1 MSYRTTLL
9 AVTVAALMWGLYWVP
24 VHWLKATGLSGTVA
38 AFMLVLG
45 ILPVIVWRVLRGQLA
60 LSRRHVGGALAIGI
74 AISLYGAALN
84 FTEVTRVVLLF
95 YLAPAWSI
103 LIECKWF
110 GRRLDRRT
118 GLALLL
124 FALGLLA
131 IVNPF
136 GDGAGFLS
144 GLNAGDLIALVA
156 GVCWS
161 AGAAIVFSSDTPN
174 ALDLGVTANAFAIA
188 VAGAVAWIAPGTEGF
203 ANVNWPLA
211 LSIAVACGCLYVLPV
226 TVLTFLGAARLAPA
240 TVTFL
245 LSAEILS
252 GIASS
257 SIWLGEP
264 FTLAKVLGTVL
275 IICGV
280 MVEIRNGQQSA

>member
-24 VHWLKATGLSGTVA
+24 VHWLKATGVSGTVA

-124 FALGLLA
+124 FALGR
-131 IVNPF
+131 
-136 GDGAGFLS
+136 
-144 GLNAGDLIALVA
+144 
-156 GVCWS
+156 
-161 AGAAIVFSSDTPN
+161 
-174 ALDLGVTANAFAIA
+174 
-188 VAGAVAWIAPGTEGF
+188 
-203 ANVNWPLA
+203 
-211 LSIAVACGCLYVLPV
+211 CLYVLPV

-280 MVEIRNGQQSA
+280 MVEIRNGQQTA